1 MPNTTFSKTPMSV
14 KQAVEFTGFS
24 RGYIYK
30 LISLGKIPS
39 YKPCNVRQGKVFLAR
54 EDLQAYIFGA
64 GKTDKAAGVLND

>member
-1 MPNTTFSKTPMSV
+1 MPNSIIDKTPMSV

-64 GKTDKAAGVLND
+64 GKTNKTAGGVE